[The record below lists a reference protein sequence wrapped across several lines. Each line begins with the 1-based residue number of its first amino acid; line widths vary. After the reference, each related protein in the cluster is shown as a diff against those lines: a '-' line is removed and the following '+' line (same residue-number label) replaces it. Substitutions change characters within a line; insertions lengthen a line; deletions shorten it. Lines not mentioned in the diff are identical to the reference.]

1 MPSLIQLKSVLPLI
15 RFRRSL
21 SACPDVGWM
30 LAISLLALG
39 LRLLYATEYIEH
51 PLDRLLWVDEIAYW
65 ERARAI
71 LGGSWLPDRPFFQD
85 PLIHYLLAGVM
96 SLLGTEVITI
106 RMALV
111 CVGALTPVVTYWVGQ
126 RTLGRT
132 AGIIAGLALAMY
144 GPLVSRT
151 AS

>member
-1 MPSLIQLKSVLPLI
+1 
-15 RFRRSL
+15 
-21 SACPDVGWM
+21 M
-30 LAISLLALG
+30 LAIGLLALG
-39 LRLLYATEYIEH
+39 LRFLYATEYITH
-51 PLDRLLWVDEIAYW
+51 PLGRLLWVDEIVYW

-71 LGGSWLPDRPFFQD
+71 LGGRWLPDRPFFQD

-106 RMALV
+106 RVALV

-132 AGIIAGLALAMY
+132 EGIIAGLGARLGISIQVTSMDDQS
-144 GPLVSRT
+144 VQV
-151 AS
+151 ASIRPQCSFAPIPAA